1 MRERRKHTRVPL
13 SFPVRMRVGDIDD
26 FTSRHS
32 VNLSAG
38 GIYIGMKAPPPVGT
52 PVDLEFHLEAVN
64 KSIRTKGQVVRSIQE
79 DSPGGSPPGMG
90 IQFTDLG
97 KDGERFIELV
107 VKKFKRDNPTRV
119 VELERVREQEETRRM
134 TPVSELRVQLHF
146 PNAEAFWRRHRDTLE
161 EGEIIIPTNRTRP
174 LGTHVRLEIFFE
186 EENQCVSAEGTV
198 TNRRGGMTVALEEI
212 SDYFREY
219 LQAATGELVSAE
231 R

>member
-1 MRERRKHTRVPL
+1 MRI
-13 SFPVRMRVGDIDD
+13 GDIDE

-52 PVDLEFHLEAVN
+52 PVDLEFHLEAVH
-64 KSIRTKGQVVRSIQE
+64 KSIRTKGQVVRSVRE
-79 DSPGGSPPGMG
+79 GSLGGSPPGMG

-107 VKKFKRDNPTRV
+107 VKKFKRDHPTRV
-119 VELERVREQEETRRM
+119 VELERSRADQEETRRM
-134 TPVSELRVQLHF
+134 APVSELRVQLHF
-146 PNAEAFWRRHRDTLE
+146 PSAETFWEKHHDTLVD
-161 EGEIIIPTNRTRP
+161 GEITIPTRSSRP
-174 LGTHVRLEIFFE
+174 LGTHVRLEIFFDR
-186 EENQCVSAEGTV
+186 ENQCVTAEGTV
-198 TNRRGGMTVALEEI
+198 TGQKGGMTVALEEI

-219 LQAATGELVSAE
+219 LREATGQVVTAG